1 MIQANTI
8 DEVRDAVTSHDRIKV
23 CAGNSKPALTDGAN
37 LSLQSLNGVLEYQP
51 SEYTFTALAGTRIS
65 EVEDL
70 LAQNRQYLPFDP
82 PLAAAGAT
90 VGGTV
95 AAGLSGSGRYRY
107 GGVRDFLI
115 GVTFISGD
123 GRTVSGGGKV
133 VKNAAGF
140 DIPKLMVGSLG
151 RFGVLVELTFKVFP
165 ARDASATIAIDTG
178 DLPSA
183 ISLMNT
189 LAVSSEDLDR
199 LDLEPPGR
207 LMVRIS
213 GIHDALSARIARV
226 KRLIPPDATVDD
238 ID

>member
-165 ARDASATIAIDTG
+165 RATRRQ
-178 DLPSA
+178 LSPS
-183 ISLMNT
+183 IRET
-189 LAVSSEDLDR
+189 CR
-199 LDLEPPGR
+199 PP
-207 LMVRIS
+207 S
-213 GIHDALSARIARV
+213 
-226 KRLIPPDATVDD
+226 P
-238 ID
+238 